1 MIPYGRHYLN
11 REDLKTVKKVLNSD
25 YLTQGPIVKKFENEL
40 ARYCKSK
47 FCSTV
52 SSASVALYLACR
64 SLDLK
69 KNDIFW
75 TVPNTY
81 AATANAGLLCGAKID
96 FVDIDQST
104 NNINLEL
111 LKEKL
116 KIAKKKKILPKVLIT
131 VHFAG
136 LPCDQKEIFRLSK
149 KYNFKIIEDAS
160 HSLGSRNEKS
170 ITGNC
175 KWSDVTVF
183 SFHPVKIITTGEG
196 GALMTNSKVLYD
208 KIKILTNN
216 GITKDP
222 KNYKKKLKKKWYYE
236 QQDISLNFRMSDINA
251 SLGLSQLKK
260 VNQFVKKRNQI
271 AKIYNRRLCNL
282 DMTLPIRLQKRLSS
296 FHLYIIKV
304 NKKIR
309 NKLFDYLIINK
320 IDVNMHYL
328 PVHLH
333 PFYKR
338 YHFKPGDFKNAE
350 NHALTAISLPI
361 YPTLKVKDQLKVIKV
376 IKNFFKKK

>member
-1 MIPYGRHYLN
+1 
-11 REDLKTVKKVLNSD
+11 
-25 YLTQGPIVKKFENEL
+25 
-40 ARYCKSK
+40 
-47 FCSTV
+47 
-52 SSASVALYLACR
+52 
-64 SLDLK
+64 
-69 KNDIFW
+69 
-75 TVPNTY
+75 
-81 AATANAGLLCGAKID
+81 
-96 FVDIDQST
+96 
-104 NNINLEL
+104 
-111 LKEKL
+111 
-116 KIAKKKKILPKVLIT
+116 
-131 VHFAG
+131 
-136 LPCDQKEIFRLSK
+136 
-149 KYNFKIIEDAS
+149 
-160 HSLGSRNEKS
+160 
-170 ITGNC
+170 
-175 KWSDVTVF
+175 
-183 SFHPVKIITTGEG
+183 
-196 GALMTNSKVLYD
+196 
-208 KIKILTNN
+208 
-216 GITKDP
+216 
-222 KNYKKKLKKKWYYE
+222 
-236 QQDISLNFRMSDINA
+236 MSDINA

-361 YPTLKVKDQLKVIKV
+361 YPTLKVNDQLKVIKV

>member
-104 NNINLEL
+104 NNIDLEP

-116 KIAKKKKILPKVLIT
+116 KIAKKKK
-131 VHFAG
+131 FY
-136 LPCDQKEIFRLSK
+136 QK
-149 KYNFKIIEDAS
+149 Y
-160 HSLGSRNEKS
+160 
-170 ITGNC
+170 
-175 KWSDVTVF
+175 
-183 SFHPVKIITTGEG
+183 
-196 GALMTNSKVLYD
+196 
-208 KIKILTNN
+208 
-216 GITKDP
+216 
-222 KNYKKKLKKKWYYE
+222 
-236 QQDISLNFRMSDINA
+236 
-251 SLGLSQLKK
+251 
-260 VNQFVKKRNQI
+260 
-271 AKIYNRRLCNL
+271 
-282 DMTLPIRLQKRLSS
+282 
-296 FHLYIIKV
+296 
-304 NKKIR
+304 
-309 NKLFDYLIINK
+309 
-320 IDVNMHYL
+320 
-328 PVHLH
+328 
-333 PFYKR
+333 
-338 YHFKPGDFKNAE
+338 
-350 NHALTAISLPI
+350 
-361 YPTLKVKDQLKVIKV
+361 
-376 IKNFFKKK
+376 